1 MIIFG
6 NRNDVAFY
14 LYNALAQTHDSPAFL
29 TLNLKICF
37 CVVSTFQLS
46 VTIKYVCGS

>member
-1 MIIFG
+1 MMLFG

-14 LYNALAQTHDSPAFL
+14 LSNALAQIHDSTAFL

-37 CVVSTFQLS
+37 CLGSTFQLS
-46 VTIKYVCGS
+46 ETIKYVCGS